1 MGSVTVS
8 TSTILT
14 AAREFELASKES
26 EALVANL
33 NKVTE
38 DLKAKWSGSAQEVF
52 YKHHDEWRTL
62 MRGQVALLAAI
73 SSELHALAARYE
85 KADK

>member
-8 TSTILT
+8 TNTILT
-14 AAREFELASKES
+14 AAREFESASKQS
-26 EALVANL
+26 DALVASL
-33 NKVTE
+33 EKVTE
-38 DLKAKWSGSAQEVF
+38 DLKVKWSGSAQEAF

>member
-1 MGSVTVS
+1 
-8 TSTILT
+8 
-14 AAREFELASKES
+14 
-26 EALVANL
+26 
-33 NKVTE
+33 
-38 DLKAKWSGSAQEVF
+38 VF
-52 YKHHDEWRTL
+52 YQHHAEWRTL

>member
-1 MGSVTVS
+1 MASVNLS
-8 TSTILT
+8 TEHILT
-14 AAREFELASKES
+14 AAQEFESASKES
-26 EALVANL
+26 QELVANL
-33 NKVTE
+33 DKVTE
-38 DLKAKWSGSAQEVF
+38 DLKVKWSGSAQHAF
-52 YKHHDEWRTL
+52 YRHHAEWRTL